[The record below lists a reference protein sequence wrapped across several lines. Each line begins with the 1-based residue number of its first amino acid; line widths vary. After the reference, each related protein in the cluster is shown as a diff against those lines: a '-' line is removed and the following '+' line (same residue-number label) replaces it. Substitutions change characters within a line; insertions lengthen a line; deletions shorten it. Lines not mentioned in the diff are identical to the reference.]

1 MRSFDG
7 AMRALL
13 RIVIVITLLISTAV
27 FAAQAPFFEQ
37 ANAKYREGDFKG
49 ALETYQKL
57 LQTGRSTAA
66 IYYNMGNAALKAGE
80 KGQALVYYER
90 ARKAAPRDAD
100 LQWNISVLRD
110 ALRDKVE
117 DRSHFTIVAV
127 RAFLDRWSVTELAFC
142 FTAFLALAA
151 LLGLI
156 GFFFVRLPTRAFWVP
171 LVLAL
176 FVSGALL
183 ALKAWETKDVRVVV
197 FDKETPA
204 FYGPSDSETKAF
216 VLHEGAEGRVLDESG
231 DWIYLSLQN
240 KNSGWVRKNSCE
252 IV

>member
-1 MRSFDG
+1 MRSFDA

-37 ANAKYREGDFKG
+37 ANAKYKEGDFKG

-57 LQTGRSTAA
+57 LQTGQSTAA
-66 IYYNMGNAALKAGE
+66 VYYNIGNAALKTGE

-90 ARKAAPRDAD
+90 ARKASPRDAD
-100 LQWNISVLRD
+100 LQWNIGVLKD

-117 DRSHFTIVAV
+117 DRSHFVIVAV
-127 RAFLDRWSVTELAFC
+127 RALVDRWTVSELAFC

-151 LLGLI
+151 FLSMMG
-156 GFFFVRLPTRAFWVP
+156 GFFVRFSIRAFWLP
-171 LVLAL
+171 LVLTL
-176 FVSGALL
+176 LVSGALL
-183 ALKAWETKDVRVVV
+183 TLKAWDTKDLRAVVL
-197 FDKETPA
+197 DKETSA
-204 FYGPSDSETKAF
+204 FYGPSDRETKAF
-216 VLHEGAEGRVLDESG
+216 VLHEGAEGRVLDESS
-231 DWIYLSLQN
+231 DWIYLFLQN
-240 KNSGWVRKNSCE
+240 KNAGWVRKNSCE